1 MSSDIVISREDIIR
15 LQDAIKKVSSYDFS
29 DYSYNS
35 FYRRIE
41 KILEDE
47 KISIDFLID
56 NLLKDYNYLEN
67 VVRNITVNT
76 TELFRDPENWVH
88 IRNAIEHK
96 YANKKSINIWHAG
109 CSSGQEVYSLMI
121 LLNELGLLEKASIYA
136 SDINEKVLN
145 VAISGRYKY
154 HEVCEYLNNFD
165 EALNSQSANHG
176 KYPFVDIKKYMEIN
190 RFKDYVQMQDF
201 LVEKPLFIKHDLV
214 SCENIF
220 DQDFDIILCRNVLIY
235 FNHDLQNKV
244 INFFYDNLT
253 KNGCLIIGRHE
264 GIIGSMAANFQKKDA
279 IYFRRSSL

>member
-1 MSSDIVISREDIIR
+1 MSSNIIISKEEINR
-15 LQDAIKKVSSYDFS
+15 LQYAIKKVSSYDFS

-41 KILEDE
+41 KILEDD
-47 KISIDFLID
+47 KITIDYLID
-56 NLLKDYNYLEN
+56 NLTKDYNYLER

-76 TELFRDPENWVH
+76 TELFRDPETWFH
-88 IRNAIEHK
+88 IRMALEQK
-96 YANKKSINIWHAG
+96 YAAKKSINIWHAG

-136 SDINEKVLN
+136 SDINEAVLN

-154 HEVCEYLNNFD
+154 HELSDYIDNFD
-165 EALNSQSANHG
+165 KALNSDEINHG
-176 KYPFVDIKKYMEIN
+176 KFPHADIKKYMEIN
-190 RFKDYVQMQDF
+190 RFKDFVQMKEF

-220 DQDFDIILCRNVLIY
+220 DRDFDLILCRNVLIY

-253 KNGCLIIGRHE
+253 KDGCLIIGRHE
-264 GIIGSMAANFQKKDA
+264 GIIGSIASNFQKKDA
-279 IYFRRSSL
+279 IYFRRYSL